1 MNPFF
6 ILISDLFLV
15 HLRFISNDMG
25 FLKYNG
31 IYNFQFWILCVGS
44 FLFFASFNM
53 IIPELPSYLSSLG
66 GEDYKG
72 LIIALFTLTAGLS
85 RPFSGKLTDT
95 VGRIPIMIF
104 GSVVCLVAGF
114 LYPILGTVM
123 GFLLLRLFHGL
134 STGFKP
140 TATSAYIADIAPQN
154 RRGEAMGIL
163 GFFGSVGMASG
174 PVLGSYIALTFST
187 DLMFYVSSLLA
198 FGSVLVLIGMRE
210 TLPEKKK
217 FSIRLLKVKRKDILE
232 PRVFPSSIV
241 LMFNVFA
248 FGVVLTIIPDL
259 SLYLG
264 LTNKGIFFAIFTVTS
279 LLIRIFAGQL
289 SDRIGRVPVLIMAS
303 IILISA
309 LSLVA
314 FSQTI
319 FFFYLAAAIYGIG
332 IGMSSPTSYAWTV
345 DLSDDKHRGRA
356 MATMFIA
363 LEVGIGAGALISSWM
378 YGNNSENFSIV
389 FLSSALVTSGSLIY
403 LIYYQLRHRGKLIP
417 GIIHEPS

>member
-1 MNPFF
+1 MDYLNFG
-6 ILISDLFLV
+6 
-15 HLRFISNDMG
+15 R
-25 FLKYNG
+25 

-53 IIPELPSYLSSLG
+53 IIPELPSYLTQLG

-104 GSVVCLVAGF
+104 GSAVCLVAGL
-114 LYPILGTVM
+114 LYPVLGTVM

-140 TATSAYIADIAPQN
+140 TATSAYIADIAPAN

-174 PVLGSYIALTFST
+174 PVLGSYIALSFSL
-187 DLMFYVSSLLA
+187 DAMFYVSSLLA

-217 FSIRLLKVKRKDILE
+217 FNFRLLKVKRKDILE

-248 FGVVLTIIPDL
+248 FGVILTIIPDL

-264 LTNKGIFFAIFTVTS
+264 LSNKGIFFAIFTVAS

-303 IILISA
+303 LILISA
-309 LSLVA
+309 LLLIA
-314 FSQTI
+314 FSQTL

-332 IGMSSPTSYAWTV
+332 IGMGSPTSYAWTV
-345 DLSDDKHRGRA
+345 DLSDDNHRGRA

-363 LEVGIGAGALISSWM
+363 LEIGIGAGALISSWM
-378 YGNNSENFSIV
+378 YGNNADNFTLV
-389 FLSSALVTSGSLIY
+389 FIISALVTSVSFFY
-403 LIYYQLRHRGKLIP
+403 LIYYLFRRQGKLAP
-417 GIIHEPS
+417 EIISKTFSHR

>member
-1 MNPFF
+1 MEY
-6 ILISDLFLV
+6 
-15 HLRFISNDMG
+15 
-25 FLKYNG
+25 LKFSR

-53 IIPELPSYLSSLG
+53 IIPELPSYISSLG

-95 VGRIPIMIF
+95 VGRIPIMVF
-104 GSVVCLVAGF
+104 GSVVCLVAGL
-114 LYPILGTVM
+114 LYPVLGTVM

-140 TATSAYIADIAPQN
+140 TATSAYIADIAPAN

-174 PVLGSYIALTFST
+174 PVLGSYIAQAFSL

-198 FGSVLVLIGMRE
+198 LGSVLVLIGMRE
-210 TLPEKKK
+210 TLPDKKK
-217 FSIRLLKVKRKDILE
+217 FNFRLLKVKRKDILE

-264 LTNKGIFFAIFTVTS
+264 LANKGIFFAIFTVAS

-303 IILISA
+303 IILIFA
-309 LSLVA
+309 LSLIA

-319 FFFYLAAAIYGIG
+319 FFFYMAAAIYGIG
-332 IGMSSPTSYAWTV
+332 IGMGSPTSYAWTV
-345 DLSDDKHRGRA
+345 DLSDDNHRGRA

-378 YGNNSENFSIV
+378 YGNNSENFTIV
-389 FLSSALVTSGSLIY
+389 FLSSALITSCSLLY
-403 LIYYQLRHRGKLIP
+403 LIYYQVRHHGKLIP
-417 GIIHEPS
+417 GIIREPSPDR

>member
-1 MNPFF
+1 MEY
-6 ILISDLFLV
+6 
-15 HLRFISNDMG
+15 
-25 FLKYNG
+25 LKFSRV
-31 IYNFQFWILCVGS
+31 YNFQFWILCAGS

-53 IIPELPSYLSSLG
+53 IIPELPSYITSLG

-104 GSVVCLVAGF
+104 GSAVCLVAGL
-114 LYPILGTVM
+114 LYPVLGTVM

-140 TATSAYIADIAPQN
+140 TATSAYIADIAPEN

-174 PVLGSYIALTFST
+174 PVLGSYIAQTFSL

-198 FGSVLVLIGMRE
+198 LGSVLVLIGMRE
-210 TLPEKKK
+210 TLPEKKR
-217 FSIRLLKVKRKDILE
+217 FTFRLLKVKRNDILE

-264 LTNKGIFFAIFTVTS
+264 LANKGIFFAIFTVAS

-303 IILISA
+303 VILIVA
-309 LSLVA
+309 LSLIA
-314 FSQTI
+314 FSQTV
-319 FFFYLAAAIYGIG
+319 FFFYMAAAIYGIG
-332 IGMSSPTSYAWTV
+332 IGMGSPTSYAWTV
-345 DLSDDKHRGRA
+345 DLSDDNHRGRA

-389 FLSSALVTSGSLIY
+389 FLSSALITSCSLIY
-403 LIYYQLRHRGKLIP
+403 LIYYQVRHHGNLIP
-417 GIIHEPS
+417 GILREPFPDR

>member
-1 MNPFF
+1 M
-6 ILISDLFLV
+6 DY
-15 HLRFISNDMG
+15 
-25 FLKYNG
+25 LKFSR

-53 IIPELPSYLSSLG
+53 IIPELPSYISSMG

-95 VGRIPIMIF
+95 VGRIPIMVF
-104 GSVVCLVAGF
+104 GSAVCLVAGL
-114 LYPILGTVM
+114 LYPVLGTVM

-140 TATSAYIADIAPQN
+140 TATSAYIADIAPEN

-174 PVLGSYIALTFST
+174 PVLGSYIAQTFSL

-198 FGSVLVLIGMRE
+198 LGSVLVLIGMRE
-210 TLPEKKK
+210 TLPDKKK
-217 FSIRLLKVKRKDILE
+217 FNFRLLKVKRKDILE

-264 LTNKGIFFAIFTVTS
+264 LANKGIFFAIFTVTS

-303 IILISA
+303 VILIAA
-309 LSLVA
+309 LSLIA
-314 FSQTI
+314 FSQTV
-319 FFFYLAAAIYGIG
+319 FFFYMAAAIYGIG
-332 IGMSSPTSYAWTV
+332 IGMGSPTSYAWTI
-345 DLSDDKHRGRA
+345 DLSDDNHRGRA

-378 YGNNSENFSIV
+378 YSNNSENFTIV
-389 FLSSALVTSGSLIY
+389 FLSSALITSCSLLY
-403 LIYYQLRHRGKLIP
+403 LIYYQVRHHGKLIP
-417 GIIHEPS
+417 GIIREPFPDR

>member
-1 MNPFF
+1 MDYFK
-6 ILISDLFLV
+6 IGS
-15 HLRFISNDMG
+15 
-25 FLKYNG
+25 
-31 IYNFQFWILCVGS
+31 IYNFQFWILCFGS

-53 IIPELPSYLSSLG
+53 IIPELPSYLTSLG
-66 GEDYKG
+66 GGDYKG

-95 VGRIPIMIF
+95 VGRIPIMVF
-104 GSVVCLVAGF
+104 GSAVCLVAGL
-114 LYPILGTVM
+114 LYPVLGTVL

-140 TATSAYIADIAPQN
+140 TATSAYIADIAPDN

-163 GFFGSVGMASG
+163 GFFGSIGMASG
-174 PVLGSYIALTFST
+174 PVLGSYIAMSFSL
-187 DLMFYVSSLLA
+187 DVMFYVSSLLA

-210 TLPEKKK
+210 TLPEKKR
-217 FSIRLLKVKRKDILE
+217 FNIRLLKVKRKDILE

-259 SLYLG
+259 SIYLG
-264 LTNKGIFFAIFTVTS
+264 LTNKGIFFAIFTIAS
-279 LLIRIFAGQL
+279 LVVRIFAGQL

-309 LSLVA
+309 LSLIA
-314 FSQTI
+314 FSQTMI
-319 FFFYLAAAIYGIG
+319 IFYLAAAIYGIG
-332 IGMSSPTSYAWTV
+332 IGMGSPTSYAWTI
-345 DLSDDKHRGRA
+345 DLSDDNHRGRA

-363 LEVGIGAGALISSWM
+363 LEIGIGAGALISSWM
-378 YGNNSENFSIV
+378 YGNNPENFTIV
-389 FLSSALVTSGSLIY
+389 FVISALVTSCSLLY
-403 LIYYQLRHRGKLIP
+403 LIYYRVSNPGKLMP
-417 GIIHEPS
+417 GIIGKSSSDR

>member
-1 MNPFF
+1 
-6 ILISDLFLV
+6 
-15 HLRFISNDMG
+15 
-25 FLKYNG
+25 
-31 IYNFQFWILCVGS
+31 
-44 FLFFASFNM
+44 M
-53 IIPELPSYLSSLG
+53 IIPELPSYISSLG

-95 VGRIPIMIF
+95 VGRIPIMVF
-104 GSVVCLVAGF
+104 GSVVCLVAGL
-114 LYPILGTVM
+114 LYPVLGTVM

-140 TATSAYIADIAPQN
+140 TATSAYIADIAPAN

-174 PVLGSYIALTFST
+174 PVLGSYIAQAFSL

-198 FGSVLVLIGMRE
+198 LGSVLVLIGMRE
-210 TLPEKKK
+210 TLPDKKK
-217 FSIRLLKVKRKDILE
+217 FNFRLLKVKRNDILE

-264 LTNKGIFFAIFTVTS
+264 LANKGIFFAIFTVAS

-303 IILISA
+303 IILIFA
-309 LSLVA
+309 LSLIA

-319 FFFYLAAAIYGIG
+319 FFFYMAAAIYGIG
-332 IGMSSPTSYAWTV
+332 IGMGSPTSYAWTV
-345 DLSDDKHRGRA
+345 DLSDDNHRGRA

-378 YGNNSENFSIV
+378 YGNNSENFTIV
-389 FLSSALVTSGSLIY
+389 FLSSALITSCSLLY
-403 LIYYQLRHRGKLIP
+403 LIYYQVRHHGKLIP
-417 GIIHEPS
+417 GIIREPSPDR